1 VMLLGVAVWL
11 APASRPAE
19 RAARPVAFAQVQ
31 QVIGTRC
38 VMCHNEQLASKGVR
52 LDSADAIALHAQQVY
67 QQAVVLKLMPLNNAT
82 GITEDERA
90 LLKRWFEAGAVTG
103 TP

>member
-11 APASRPAE
+11 APASRPA
-19 RAARPVAFAQVQ
+19 AQTAQPVTFAQVQ

-38 VMCHNEQLASKGVR
+38 VMCHNEQLANKNVR
-52 LDSADAIALHAQQVY
+52 LDSPAAIALHTQQVY

-82 GITEDERA
+82 GITEDERG
-90 LLKRWFEAGAVTG
+90 LLKRWFEAGASAS
-103 TP
+103 P